1 MKKHVLLCNLA
12 GELNIGS
19 LRRLSALHS
28 TFFLL
33 MENISTSSG
42 GSSCCCLHFAR
53 SCFPPILSSDYS
65 VFVNC
70 IQREGKK
77 KQQKGNLNIRQS
89 FNPTTC
95 ADIFI
100 LLDCMYYYHGGGH
113 TSWCK
118 YCVGIEVI
126 RLLER
131 GLGWVRRD
139 STNNACLIGQRI
151 ICFGNNRKM

>member
-53 SCFPPILSSDYS
+53 SCFPLILSSDYS

-77 KQQKGNLNIRQS
+77 KQQKGKRRAPKAKHKRGMGINVNLLTPQPR
-89 FNPTTC
+89 
-95 ADIFI
+95 
-100 LLDCMYYYHGGGH
+100 GGG
-113 TSWCK
+113 S
-118 YCVGIEVI
+118 YFLV
-126 RLLER
+126 
-131 GLGWVRRD
+131 
-139 STNNACLIGQRI
+139 
-151 ICFGNNRKM
+151 

>member
-28 TFFLL
+28 TFFSLWKTL
-33 MENISTSSG
+33 VLVVVVVVAVVCT
-42 GSSCCCLHFAR
+42 LHVVV
-53 SCFPPILSSDYS
+53 FPSFFHLIILSLLTAYKG
-65 VFVNC
+65 
-70 IQREGKK
+70 REE

-100 LLDCMYYYHGGGH
+100 LLDCMYYYHG
-113 TSWCK
+113 
-118 YCVGIEVI
+118 VI
-126 RLLER
+126 LLGVNNVWRLRLL
-131 GLGWVRRD
+131 D
-139 STNNACLIGQRI
+139 
-151 ICFGNNRKM
+151 F

>member
-19 LRRLSALHS
+19 LRRSSALHS

-53 SCFPPILSSDYS
+53 SCFPLILSSDYS

-100 LLDCMYYYHGGGH
+100 LLDCMYYYHGGGGH

-118 YCVGIEVI
+118 
-126 RLLER
+126 
-131 GLGWVRRD
+131 
-139 STNNACLIGQRI
+139 
-151 ICFGNNRKM
+151 

>member
-53 SCFPPILSSDYS
+53 SCFPLILSSDYS

-151 ICFGNNRKM
+151 ICFGEQ

>member
-19 LRRLSALHS
+19 LRHLSALHS

-53 SCFPPILSSDYS
+53 SCFPLILSSDYS

>member
-28 TFFLL
+28 TFFSLWKTL
-33 MENISTSSG
+33 VLVVVVVVAVVCT
-42 GSSCCCLHFAR
+42 LHR
-53 SCFPPILSSDYS
+53 SCFPSFFHLIILSLLTAYKG
-65 VFVNC
+65 
-70 IQREGKK
+70 REE

-100 LLDCMYYYHGGGH
+100 LLDCMYYYHGGH

-118 YCVGIEVI
+118 
-126 RLLER
+126 
-131 GLGWVRRD
+131 
-139 STNNACLIGQRI
+139 
-151 ICFGNNRKM
+151 

>member
-53 SCFPPILSSDYS
+53 SCFPSFFHLIILSLLTAYKG
-65 VFVNC
+65 
-70 IQREGKK
+70 REEETT
-77 KQQKGNLNIRQS
+77 KGEFEYTS
-89 FNPTTC
+89 
-95 ADIFI
+95 IF
-100 LLDCMYYYHGGGH
+100 
-113 TSWCK
+113 
-118 YCVGIEVI
+118 
-126 RLLER
+126 
-131 GLGWVRRD
+131 
-139 STNNACLIGQRI
+139 
-151 ICFGNNRKM
+151 

>member
-1 MKKHVLLCNLA
+1 MKKHVLFCNLF

-53 SCFPPILSSDYS
+53 SCFPLILSSDYS

-100 LLDCMYYYHGGGH
+100 LLDCMYYYHGG
-113 TSWCK
+113 
-118 YCVGIEVI
+118 VI
-126 RLLER
+126 LLGVNNVWRLRLL
-131 GLGWVRRD
+131 D
-139 STNNACLIGQRI
+139 
-151 ICFGNNRKM
+151 F

>member
-19 LRRLSALHS
+19 LRHLSALHS

-53 SCFPPILSSDYS
+53 ICFPLILSSDYS

-151 ICFGNNRKM
+151 ICFGEQ